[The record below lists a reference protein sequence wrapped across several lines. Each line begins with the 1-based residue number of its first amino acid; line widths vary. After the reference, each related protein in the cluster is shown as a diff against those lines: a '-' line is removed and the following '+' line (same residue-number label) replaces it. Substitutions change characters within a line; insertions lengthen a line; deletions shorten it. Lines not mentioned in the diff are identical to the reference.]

1 MHLNLLLCQ
10 SHTPLSTSFLSSWF
24 PPPSPLPHPPPP
36 SYLHYSSSSE
46 LSLIS
51 PLLAPPSLLFSS
63 CTSIRQQTGNSTGSD
78 SGFQSLT
85 FTVSVFIIQ
94 VLLRWLLMI
103 HLHNHEIGIGTLVR
117 YFLQKLS
124 ANIYLLKVKR
134 KYSRNDNYEWFN
146 LDLKDEMWRVTF
158 H

>member
-1 MHLNLLLCQ
+1 MNNAFEFTFMPESYPSQHLLSLLLVPPAFPF
-10 SHTPLSTSFLSSWF
+10 TPPSSTFLSSLF
-24 PPPSPLPHPPPP
+24 ILIRAQPHF
-36 SYLHYSSSSE
+36 S
-46 LSLIS
+46 S

-146 LDLKDEMWRVTF
+146 LDLKDEM
-158 H
+158 